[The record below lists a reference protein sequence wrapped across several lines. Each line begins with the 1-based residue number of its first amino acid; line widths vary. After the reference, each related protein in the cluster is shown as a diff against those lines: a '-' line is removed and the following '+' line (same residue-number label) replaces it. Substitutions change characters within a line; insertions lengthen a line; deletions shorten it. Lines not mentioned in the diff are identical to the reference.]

1 MNIDYAQIGA
11 RIKQCRRGR
20 RITQESLAEKLG
32 VSVGYVSQ
40 VERGVTK
47 ISLDLLASIATILH
61 CELAYFLD
69 GVTLGQRSY
78 LETALQE
85 QIGKLSPTQKQLLLK
100 IAIAIAETTGS

>member
-1 MNIDYAQIGA
+1 MNVDCAQIGA
-11 RIKQCRRGR
+11 RIKQCRRDQ
-20 RITQESLAEKLG
+20 RITQEDLAEQLG

-40 VERGVTK
+40 VEGGVTK

-85 QIGKLSPTQKQLLLK
+85 QIGKLSPRHKQLLLK
-100 IAIAIAETTGS
+100 IAVAIAETMDS

>member
-1 MNIDYAQIGA
+1 MNVDYAQIGA
-11 RIKQCRRGR
+11 RIKQYRRGQK
-20 RITQESLAEKLG
+20 ITQEDLAEQLG

-78 LETALQE
+78 LEAALQE

-100 IAIAIAETTGS
+100 IAVVLAESPNI